1 MPDVSPLSDA
11 ALAEV
16 MAALP
21 NWERRGD
28 ALVRTVELDDFPA
41 AMAFLVRVGFVAEQH
56 GHHPEITN
64 VYTRVTLRLTTHDAG
79 NRITENDVAL
89 ARALDRLAF

>member
-11 ALAEV
+11 AVRQAE
-16 MAALP
+16 AALP

-28 ALVRTVELDDFPA
+28 ALVRVVVLDDFRA
-41 AMAFLVRVGFVAEQH
+41 AVAFLVRVAFVAEQH

-64 VYTRVTLRLTTHDAG
+64 VYNRVTLRLTTHDAG
-79 NRITENDVAL
+79 DRLTEKDIAL
-89 ARALDRLAF
+89 ARDLDRIDF